1 MKIKIFAIALLLA
14 SIVYGQV
21 DTPFDKKHI
30 TDSKQLKHALKNI
43 KEGNKL
49 FGLGK
54 GRYIDA
60 LEHFLEANKV
70 NANNADLNYK
80 IGICYLFTTD
90 KELGLEHLNKAKR
103 LNPQVTYELSYYLG
117 RAYHLNHQFDTA
129 IVYYNEFKRRLSPK
143 EFSIRGRELD
153 KLIEECENG
162 ILLSTKKTKV
172 FIDNLGP
179 NINTIY
185 PEYTPVISADEEVM
199 FFTSRRPSTTGGKRD
214 PIDNKF
220 FEDIYMA
227 TKDNDNWNLSQLGK
241 PLNSKFHDALIG
253 LSPDGQTLF
262 IYKGDKGGDIYECVL
277 KGNEWSKPKPLSK
290 EINTKYH
297 ESSASLGPDGRTLYF
312 VSDRPGGVGGR
323 DIWVAYKDSK
333 GRWKEVRNIR
343 ELNTPYDEEAVFIH
357 PDGRTLYFSSKGHN
371 TMGGYDIFKST
382 YKDGYWS
389 KPENL
394 GVPINTADD
403 DLYFVLASSGQRAYF
418 SSSRKG
424 TLGDQDIFMITF
436 IIDKPMNPSSE
447 DNLIAHKTKPV
458 QEIIIETTIEIETPS
473 LTLLKGRIL
482 DEETKKPLEAQIIL
496 TDNEKN
502 EELAVFTSNAETG
515 KYLVSLPSGKNY
527 GIAVKKDG
535 YLFHSEN
542 FIIPENAVY
551 QEIQKDIYLK
561 PIKIGQ
567 SIVLRNIF
575 FDFDK
580 ATLRPESKT
589 ELDNLIKLMNDNPNI
604 KIEISG
610 HTDNIGS
617 AAYNQKLSEARA
629 KAVVDYLVEHGIDRS
644 RLSYMGYG
652 FEKPIA
658 SNDTEEGRQL
668 NRRVEFKIVEVKQ

>member
-1 MKIKIFAIALLLA
+1 MTLITTIGY
-14 SIVYGQV
+14 SQV
-21 DTPFDKKHI
+21 DTPFDKNHI
-30 TDSKQLKHALKNI
+30 TDKKQLKEANKKI
-43 KEGNKL
+43 KEGDKL
-49 FGLGK
+49 FAMGK

-60 LEHFLEANKV
+60 LTYYLEANKI
-70 NANNADLNYK
+70 NPNNADLNYK

-90 KELGLEHLNKAKR
+90 KQLGLEHLEKAKQ
-103 LNPQVTYELSYYLG
+103 LNPQVNYELSYYLG
-117 RAYHLNHQFDTA
+117 RAYHLNHQFDKA
-129 IVYYNEFKRRLSPK
+129 IEYYNEFKRRLSPK
-143 EFSIRGRELD
+143 EFAVRGKELD
-153 KLIEECENG
+153 KYIEECENG
-162 ILLSTKKTKV
+162 KELIKKKSKV
-172 FIDNLGP
+172 FIDNLGS

-185 PEYTPVISADEEVM
+185 PDYTPVISADEEIL

-214 PIDNKF
+214 PVDNKYY
-220 FEDIYMA
+220 EDIFMA
-227 TKDNDNWNLSQLGK
+227 TKSDGNWKLSQPGK
-241 PLNSKFHDALIG
+241 PLNSKFHDASIG
-253 LSPDGQTLF
+253 LSPDGQTLY
-262 IYKGDKGGDIYECVL
+262 IYKGDNGGDIYECVL
-277 KGNEWSKPKPLSK
+277 KGDKWVKPSPLPK
-290 EINTKYH
+290 VINTKAH

-312 VSDRPGGVGGR
+312 ISDRPDGVGGR
-323 DIWVAYKDSK
+323 DIWVAYKNSK
-333 GRWKEVRNIR
+333 GKWSEVKNIR

-357 PDGRTLYFSSKGHN
+357 PDGRTLYFSSQGHN
-371 TMGGYDIFKST
+371 SMGGYDIFKST

-403 DLYFVLASSGQRAYF
+403 DLYFVLSSSGQRAYF

-424 TLGDQDIFMITF
+424 TIGDQDIFMITF
-436 IIDKPMNPSSE
+436 IIDKPMNPSTE
-447 DNLIAHKTKPV
+447 DNLIAYKTKPV
-458 QEIIIETTIEIETPS
+458 QEIKIESAIAIETPS
-473 LTLLKGRIL
+473 LTLLKGFIY
-482 DEETKKPLEAQIIL
+482 DEETKKPLEAQIVL

-502 EELAVFTSNAETG
+502 EELAVFSSNAQTG

-527 GIAVKKDG
+527 GIAVKKEG

-542 FIIPENAVY
+542 FIIPENALY

-580 ATLRPESKT
+580 ATIRPESKT
-589 ELDNLIKLMNDNPNI
+589 ELENLIKLMNDNPNI

-617 AAYNQKLSEARA
+617 ASYNQKLSESRA
-629 KAVVDYLVEHGIDRS
+629 KAVVDYLIEHGIERS

-668 NRRVEFKIVEVKQ
+668 NRRVEFKIIEAN

>member
-1 MKIKIFAIALLLA
+1 MKKITFLIIMTLITTIGY
-14 SIVYGQV
+14 SQV
-21 DTPFDKKHI
+21 DTPFDKNHI
-30 TDSKQLKHALKNI
+30 TDKKQLKEANKKI
-43 KEGNKL
+43 KEGDKL
-49 FGLGK
+49 FAMGK

-60 LEHFLEANKV
+60 LTYYLEANKI
-70 NANNADLNYK
+70 NPNNADLNYK

-90 KELGLEHLNKAKR
+90 KQLGLEHLEKAKQ
-103 LNPQVTYELSYYLG
+103 LNPQVNYELSYYLG
-117 RAYHLNHQFDTA
+117 RAYHLNHQFDKA
-129 IVYYNEFKRRLSPK
+129 IEYYNEFKRRLSPK
-143 EFSIRGRELD
+143 EFAVRGKELD
-153 KLIEECENG
+153 KYIEECENG
-162 ILLSTKKTKV
+162 KELIKKKSKV
-172 FIDNLGP
+172 FIDNLGS

-185 PEYTPVISADEEVM
+185 PDYTPVISADEEIL

-214 PIDNKF
+214 PVDNKYY
-220 FEDIYMA
+220 EDIFMA
-227 TKDNDNWNLSQLGK
+227 TKSDGNWKLSQPGK
-241 PLNSKFHDALIG
+241 PLNSKFHDASIG
-253 LSPDGQTLF
+253 LSPDGQTLY
-262 IYKGDKGGDIYECVL
+262 IYKGDNGGDIYECVL
-277 KGNEWSKPKPLSK
+277 KGDKWVKPSPLPK
-290 EINTKYH
+290 VINTKAH

-312 VSDRPGGVGGR
+312 ISDRPDGVGGR
-323 DIWVAYKDSK
+323 DIWVAYKNSK
-333 GRWKEVRNIR
+333 GKWSEVKNIR

-357 PDGRTLYFSSKGHN
+357 PDGRTLYFSSQGHN
-371 TMGGYDIFKST
+371 SMGGYDIFKST

-403 DLYFVLASSGQRAYF
+403 DLYFVLSSSGQRAYF

-424 TLGDQDIFMITF
+424 TIGDQDIFMITF
-436 IIDKPMNPSSE
+436 IIDKPMNPSTE
-447 DNLIAHKTKPV
+447 DNLIAYKTKPV
-458 QEIIIETTIEIETPS
+458 QEIKIESAIAIETPS
-473 LTLLKGRIL
+473 LTLLKGFIY
-482 DEETKKPLEAQIIL
+482 DEETKKPLEAQIVL

-502 EELAVFTSNAETG
+502 EELAVFSSNAQTG

-527 GIAVKKDG
+527 GIAVKKEG

-542 FIIPENAVY
+542 FIIPENALY

-580 ATLRPESKT
+580 ATIRPESKT
-589 ELDNLIKLMNDNPNI
+589 ELENLIKLMNDNPNI

-617 AAYNQKLSEARA
+617 ASYNQKLSESRA
-629 KAVVDYLVEHGIDRS
+629 KAVVDYLIEHGIERS

-668 NRRVEFKIVEVKQ
+668 NRRVEFKIIEAN